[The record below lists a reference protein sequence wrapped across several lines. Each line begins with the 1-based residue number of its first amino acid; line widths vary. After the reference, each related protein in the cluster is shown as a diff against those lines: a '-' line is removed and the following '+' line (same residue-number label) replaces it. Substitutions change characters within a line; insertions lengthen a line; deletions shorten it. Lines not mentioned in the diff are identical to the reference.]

1 MGVVNVGEDR
11 DGDLF
16 RTQSKD
22 LLSFVF
28 VTVYIY
34 IYICR
39 CRCLALNGLNYNK
52 IILILV
58 ASFAALL
65 THGFECAK

>member
-34 IYICR
+34 IY
-39 CRCLALNGLNYNK
+39 LSL
-52 IILILV
+52 
-58 ASFAALL
+58 SLL
-65 THGFECAK
+65 GFEWLELQQNHIDSGCQLCCTSDSWL

>member
-34 IYICR
+34 IS
-39 CRCLALNGLNYNK
+39 
-52 IILILV
+52 V
-58 ASFAALL
+58 AVAAWL
-65 THGFECAK
+65 